1 MDVKVALERRFRELL
16 DIKLAWFW
24 WQGRQDRQEGQA
36 RQAGAGL
43 FWRRAGHLEQLWT
56 PSWRWNDDFGS
67 PWTSSWL
74 WNGGFGDLW
83 KSSWPWNGNF
93 AICCRF
99 LAMFSSFAKPAN
111 PLKYRACR
119 QKQRFSPLCCEL
131 SRWRA
136 VPSKNDENTSVSG
149 ARGRRVGP
157 AMAILGA
164 FGRQVGSGTTVSG
177 ALGSSWPWFWCKAGV
192 EGVLKGLFKPF
203 KVSEVH

>member
-1 MDVKVALERRFRELL
+1 MGAGTTISGAL
-16 DIKLAWFW
+16 
-24 WQGRQDRQEGQA
+24 GRQVGSRTAVLDTLGS
-36 RQAGAGL
+36 
-43 FWRRAGHLEQLWT
+43 QLGPGT
-56 PSWRWNDDFGS
+56 AILGS
-67 PWTSSWL
+67 
-74 WNGGFGDLW
+74 F
-83 KSSWPWNGNF
+83 
-93 AICCRF
+93 CRF
-99 LAMFSSFAKPAN
+99 LAIFGSFAKPAN

-192 EGVLKGLFKPF
+192 EGVLKGLF
-203 KVSEVH
+203 